1 MLIENQDQFFNEII
15 TKIKDIA
22 GVDVVYFIK
31 NNQVLKEHRNTS
43 SESYLTQVQNMV
55 KSDSLLELIG
65 SNLFSNEFHT
75 YSLLN
80 KSGLTIIS
88 KFSGKESLYMIIVAG
103 ENEPVDLL
111 NLLKICK
118 ETQLSFHDYTI
129 INA

>member
-1 MLIENQDQFFNEII
+1 MIIENQDQFFNEII

-22 GVDVVYFIK
+22 GIDIVYFIK

-55 KSDSLLELIG
+55 KSESLLELIG

-80 KSGLTIIS
+80 ESGLMIIS
-88 KFSGKESLYMIIVAG
+88 KFGSKESLYMIIVAG

-118 ETQLSFHDYTI
+118 ETQISFHDYTI